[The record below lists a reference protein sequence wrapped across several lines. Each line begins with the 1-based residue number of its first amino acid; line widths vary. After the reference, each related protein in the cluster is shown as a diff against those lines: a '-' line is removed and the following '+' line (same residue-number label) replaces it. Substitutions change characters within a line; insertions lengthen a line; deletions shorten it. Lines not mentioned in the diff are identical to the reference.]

1 MIWLVNI
8 PSHVNVGDNLIYLAE
23 KCLLE
28 DIDYKIM
35 YDSSVAAMRRSG
47 MNPSKIFKSN
57 DLILIQGGG
66 YIGSLWRGANDNMMY
81 LIQNLPDNR
90 IICLPNSFYCYADD
104 VELEE
109 QIINVFNTH
118 QHLTVCLRDNSYFK
132 YVDRVKSLK
141 LLPDTVLSYNFIDL
155 QPKTRKAIFILR
167 HDKELIR
174 PDISKIRE
182 WFADNDYQIEN
193 VDFIDK
199 QLTIANS
206 KEIVLRKLRQ
216 LSSAEIVITDRL
228 HGMISSVVA
237 GTKCFAFDNLT
248 GKVHSTKNLWLN
260 TLKTVKILNTSED
273 FIKNIDLLNI
283 DDQYFDNSKLIY
295 KELRS
300 FIINYVDVCLI

>member
-35 YDSSVAAMRRSG
+35 YDSSVAAMRQSG
-47 MNPSKIFKSN
+47 MNPSKIFKSD
-57 DLILIQGGG
+57 DLILIHGGG

-141 LLPDTVLSYNFIDL
+141 LLPDTALSYSFIDL
-155 QPKTRKAIFILR
+155 
-167 HDKELIR
+167 
-174 PDISKIRE
+174 
-182 WFADNDYQIEN
+182 
-193 VDFIDK
+193 
-199 QLTIANS
+199 
-206 KEIVLRKLRQ
+206 
-216 LSSAEIVITDRL
+216 
-228 HGMISSVVA
+228 
-237 GTKCFAFDNLT
+237 
-248 GKVHSTKNLWLN
+248 
-260 TLKTVKILNTSED
+260 
-273 FIKNIDLLNI
+273 
-283 DDQYFDNSKLIY
+283 
-295 KELRS
+295 
-300 FIINYVDVCLI
+300 